1 VEELLSEQEELQS
14 VNEELQ
20 SVNEELT
27 TGMANYCFFFF
38 FFVAKHALYHL
49 TDPCKQ

>member
-27 TGMANYCFFFF
+27 TGEAICF
-38 FFVAKHALYHL
+38 VGKPVLRYL
-49 TDPCKQ
+49 TLFP

>member
-27 TGMANYCFFFF
+27 TGKLASFC
-38 FFVAKHALYHL
+38 
-49 TDPCKQ
+49 PR